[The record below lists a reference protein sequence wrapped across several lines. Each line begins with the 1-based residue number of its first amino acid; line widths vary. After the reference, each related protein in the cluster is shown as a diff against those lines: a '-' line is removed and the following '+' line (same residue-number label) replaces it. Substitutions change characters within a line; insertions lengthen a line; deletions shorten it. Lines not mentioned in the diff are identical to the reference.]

1 LHAGKTTT
9 MHGELIEEPAAV
21 ADLSRRSAEYYG
33 VKTAQRMM
41 GLKFR
46 DDRMPTVEEF
56 TEAAK
61 ANHLGA
67 IRLTPA
73 R

>member
-1 LHAGKTTT
+1 
-9 MHGELIEEPAAV
+9 
-21 ADLSRRSAEYYG
+21 
-33 VKTAQRMM
+33 M

-46 DDRMPTVEEF
+46 DQGIPTAEEF

-67 IRLTPA
+67 IRLTLPSS
-73 R
+73 